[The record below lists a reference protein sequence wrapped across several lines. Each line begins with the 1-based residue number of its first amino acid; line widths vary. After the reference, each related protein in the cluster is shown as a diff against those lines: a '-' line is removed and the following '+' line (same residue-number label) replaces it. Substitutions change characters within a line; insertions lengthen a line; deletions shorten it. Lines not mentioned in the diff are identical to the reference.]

1 MVFDSAALR
10 RRLVDVC
17 IRLESRMALVR
28 GAGVAYLQVN
38 HIAIDISLRQ
48 DGRTLICDTHRPT
61 RPHTRPANG
70 MSHAQPVTAP
80 AESSHHEI
88 VLSSHTLPFPSSNAH
103 SLSAS
108 PATYAPRPQQAA
120 HLQNTFDSESDY
132 SAEMDGDQDQEVI
145 NTSEL
150 PISVASSP
158 FFTLPREIR
167 DRIYTLCLTSHNH
180 RQVEWPTQHR
190 SDGLQPQLLCLCRI
204 IHNET
209 LPLLYA
215 HNTFAF
221 YHASDANM
229 FVRAIASPTQSRHI
243 ANLTLNIKAHDLRL
257 WMAYITSRDAHRSL
271 KADFQDLRELNVRYR
286 SVRWQHSLP
295 LESNLKIWAE
305 DSRLDEVIDAIRPVF
320 LGSKRSTSRGRSGEG
335 PSSTAASAAASS
347 RQPFNPSDANYLLD
361 ARRMP
366 GRVLP
371 STKQPSPT
379 IRVTCICRVH
389 STHYNALTNPA
400 HPAPPVRDLTRPGNG
415 TGVIQQQS
423 DDVFAPPTP
432 VRGGEPFRGFT
443 TVDFQ
448 GAGFTS
454 AGVAR
459 TVFADREGVGLA
471 LEIQCADP
479 RREVG
484 V

>member
-1 MVFDSAALR
+1 MSQSQLFTTPVQPYNHESVLSRQPLPYSSLSEPSSSGASAAHHTAHR
-10 RRLVDVC
+10 
-17 IRLESRMALVR
+17 
-28 GAGVAYLQVN
+28 
-38 HIAIDISLRQ
+38 SL
-48 DGRTLICDTHRPT
+48 P
-61 RPHTRPANG
+61 
-70 MSHAQPVTAP
+70 QP
-80 AESSHHEI
+80 S
-88 VLSSHTLPFPSSNAH
+88 
-103 SLSAS
+103 
-108 PATYAPRPQQAA
+108 
-120 HLQNTFDSESDY
+120 HLQNNIDSGSDY
-132 SAEMDGDQDQEVI
+132 SSTMEEDQDRDST

-150 PISVASSP
+150 PTSVASSL

-167 DRIYTLCLTSHNH
+167 DRIYALCLTSHNN
-180 RQVEWPTQHR
+180 RQVDWPTQHC
-190 SDGLQPQLLCLCRI
+190 SDGLQPQILGLCRI
-204 IHNET
+204 IHDET

-215 HNTFAF
+215 LNTFAF
-221 YHASDANM
+221 NHASDANM
-229 FVRAIASPTQSRHI
+229 FVRAIASQTQSRHI

-271 KADFQDLRELNVRYR
+271 KADFQNLRELGVRYK

-295 LESNLKIWAE
+295 PESNLKIWAE
-305 DSRLDEVIDAIRPVF
+305 DSRLDEVIDGIRAAF
-320 LGSKRSTSRGRSGEG
+320 LGNRNNNRSTSRGRPGEG
-335 PSSTAASAAASS
+335 VSSAAPVASS
-347 RQPFNPSDANYLLD
+347 LSREQLGPSDANYLLD

-366 GRVLP
+366 SRLP
-371 STKQPSPT
+371 PAATQPPPT

-389 STHYNALTNPA
+389 STHYNALTNPV

-432 VRGGEPFRGFT
+432 VREGEPFRGFT
-443 TVDFQ
+443 AVDFQ
-448 GAGFTS
+448 GAGFVS

-471 LEIQCADP
+471 LEIQCADS